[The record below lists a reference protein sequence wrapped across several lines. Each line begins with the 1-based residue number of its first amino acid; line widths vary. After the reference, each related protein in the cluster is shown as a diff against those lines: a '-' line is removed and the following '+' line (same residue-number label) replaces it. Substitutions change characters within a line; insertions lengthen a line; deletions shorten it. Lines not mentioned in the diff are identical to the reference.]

1 MSASPPRPP
10 TLTARQREILEMI
23 QLAVE
28 ESGMPPTRSEICT
41 AFGFRSP
48 TSAEDHLRALAA
60 KGVIELVEGTARGI
74 RLKTGQAPKR
84 ASRQL
89 ALALPELQQ
98 LALPLVGQVAAGAPI
113 LAQEH
118 VESTLRLDQSL
129 FLRRPDYLL
138 RVRGLSMR
146 DAGILDG
153 DLLAV
158 QKTDEAH
165 QHQIVVARL
174 GDEVTVKRFVRHRQR
189 IELQAANPD
198 FESIWVGPKDT
209 LTIEGVMV
217 GLLRST

>member
-1 MSASPPRPP
+1 MEVAAAPQ
-10 TLTARQREILEMI
+10 LTARQREVLEMI
-23 QLAVE
+23 QLAVDE
-28 ESGMPPTRSEICT
+28 TGLPPTRSEICA

-60 KGVIELVEGTARGI
+60 KGVIELMEGTARGI
-74 RLKTGQAPKR
+74 RLKTGRTTGR

-98 LALPLVGQVAAGAPI
+98 LALPLVGRVAAGAPI

-118 VESTLRLDQSL
+118 IESTLRLEQSL

-153 DLLAV
+153 DLIAV
-158 QKTDEAH
+158 QRTNEAH
-165 QHQIVVARL
+165 QHQIAVVRID
-174 GDEVTVKRFVRHRQR
+174 DEVTVKRFVRHRQR

-198 FESIWVGPKDT
+198 FPSIWLGPKDPVAV
-209 LTIEGVMV
+209 EGVMV
-217 GLLRST
+217 GLVRSL

>member
-1 MSASPPRPP
+1 MSASPPHSPP
-10 TLTARQREILEMI
+10 LTARQREILEMI

-28 ESGMPPTRSEICT
+28 ETGMPPTRSEICA

-74 RLKTGQAPKR
+74 RIKTGQGPKR

-158 QKTDEAH
+158 QKTNEAH

-198 FESIWVGPKDT
+198 FASIWVDPKDP